1 MTSATKAIHTAD
13 AANPNQLIKKVTK
26 VVALGVVLNPLN
38 SSMISVALFD
48 IQSSFG
54 IQIATVTWLIT
65 CFYLAATVGQPLMGK
80 LADLF
85 GARLIFSLG
94 VGLVILSSILSIW
107 TASFGWLL
115 FCRVLQAFGTTT
127 AYPAGLAII
136 RSLSQGMEKNNSS
149 ASSLGLISITANV
162 MAALGP
168 TIGGLLVA
176 YISWKAIFWINI
188 PIAVIV
194 LLLTWI
200 WIPKDKKNPTIKRIG
215 ILKIVDLPGIIMF
228 SSMLISLTLFLSYLK
243 NGFQWWLLILSVLS
257 AIILVLREIKIS
269 KPFLDVKML
278 VSNIRLVSV
287 FAQFAG
293 LNIVFYALFFGLPMW
308 LGQVKGYDPQ
318 IAGFIMLPFAGLGVL
333 TTPIAVRMIQRSSHR
348 PVIIIGNAVLVIGT
362 LLLLMLGSKTP
373 VILILIVAAIIGIPN
388 GLNNLGLSTAMYSYA
403 KPEETGVASGLF
415 QTCRS
420 VGSILSTSLLG
431 LTFSGSVTTS
441 GLHTIA
447 IIAATISAGL
457 LVISLSRKL
466 T

>member
-1 MTSATKAIHTAD
+1 MTSATKAINAAD
-13 AANPNQLIKKVTK
+13 ATNPNQLIKRVTK

-85 GARLIFSLG
+85 GARLIFSIG

-136 RSLSQGMEKNNSS
+136 RSLSQGMEKNNNY

-162 MAALGP
+162 MAAFGP

-176 YISWKAIFWINI
+176 YISWKAIFWINV

-200 WIPKDKKNPTIKRIG
+200 WIPKDKKNPTIKRKG
-215 ILKIVDLPGIIMF
+215 ILRIIDLPGIIMF

-257 AIILVLREIKIS
+257 AIILVLREIKIA

-348 PVIIIGNAVLVIGT
+348 PVIILGCAVLVIGT
-362 LLLLMLGSKTP
+362 LLLLILGSKTP

-431 LTFSGSVTTS
+431 LTFGGSVTTS

-447 IIAATISAGL
+447 IIATTISAGL